1 MVKDNIEIFLTYL
14 IVLLI
19 HSMISCIC
27 ILLTYC
33 LGKSREYSFRIFFI
47 YTSLSLIPIL
57 NIILVLTILFKNDK
71 PVVPFKG
78 DPWENYINKKL

>member
-1 MVKDNIEIFLTYL
+1 MVKGDIEIFLTHL

-19 HSMISCIC
+19 HSMISYIC

-33 LGKSREYSFRIFFI
+33 LSKSREYSLRIFFI

-71 PVVPFKG
+71 PVVPFEG